1 MNHLETKILN
11 IAEQVTEQLGFL
23 LIAVSVKG
31 DNRNRIVQIFV
42 DSDKSLSADDCALIS
57 GKIASDI
64 ESTDLIPS
72 KYRLEVSSPGIDRPL
87 KYIQQFPKNINRIFE
102 ITYLIGDSEIKKITG
117 KLVKVEDTDLT
128 FLIKDSEI
136 KINFNKIKIAKVL
149 VSFWQR
155 RN

>member
-149 VSFWQR
+149 VSF
-155 RN
+155 